1 MVQVPSSPKDS
12 SADLKHR
19 VAPAPCLSKTAAP
32 FPAVRAPSAGRP
44 PAGPQMRVRTHALG
58 RGVVLEVAG
67 RLDGM
72 VQDLDRAIQLALA
85 DAPRS
90 VICDL
95 SCVVEAADPSA
106 VRMLATAG
114 RHVRDWPAIPVAV
127 ACPDPR
133 VRKALR
139 AHPLGGNLIVTESML
154 TAVSAVL
161 ATPTP
166 AVTWLR
172 LAPHPTAP
180 RASRDFVTRTLT
192 GWVLAPLIPSAC
204 LVISELVTNST
215 VHAGT
220 DVELSVAWSLGM
232 LRLTVRDHSA
242 KLPRPRKTHLG
253 LHGRGLT
260 IVAGFSRAFGL
271 LPTTEG
277 GKVVWA
283 VLDGPAASPSSPEP
297 EPATARKP
305 HAFTHASGPTGPPS
319 SPARA
324 RTSPSPLKEMPHVS
338 GSVVPTSDKKRCPDA
353 EEPTQV
359 FASDRQTIKGHPDL
373 CATRESHVQPRR

>member
-1 MVQVPSSPKDS
+1 MARVLEFRDHRIGCAMVQVPSSPKVS
-12 SADLKHR
+12 SADFNRH
-19 VAPAPCLSKTAAP
+19 VDPCLIKSAAP
-32 FPAVRAPSAGRP
+32 IPAVLAPSASAGRP
-44 PAGPQMRVRTHALG
+44 TAGPRMRVRTHALG

-67 RLDGM
+67 RLDGLG
-72 VQDLDRAIQLALA
+72 QDLDRAIQFALA

-90 VICDL
+90 VVCDL
-95 SCVVEAADPSA
+95 SSVIEGADPSA
-106 VRMLATAG
+106 VQMLATAG

-133 VRKALR
+133 VREGLR
-139 AHPLGGNLIVTESML
+139 VHPLGGKLIVTESML

-161 ATPTP
+161 ATPIP

-172 LAPHPTAP
+172 LASHPTAP
-180 RASRDFVTRTLT
+180 RAARDFVTRTLT
-192 GWVLAPLIPSAC
+192 EWDLGPLIPSAC

-215 VHAGT
+215 VHART
-220 DVELSVAWSLGM
+220 DIELSLAWSLGM

-260 IVAGFSRAFGL
+260 IVAGFSHAFGV

-283 VLDGPAASPSSPEP
+283 VLDGPAAAPRPAHAVHSRSLPPPASHTYSSTPAAQPEHLLRP
-297 EPATARKP
+297 LQPAP
-305 HAFTHASGPTGPPS
+305 N
-319 SPARA
+319 
-324 RTSPSPLKEMPHVS
+324 PSPLKALPHVR
-338 GSVVPTSDKKRCPDA
+338 GSDVPTSDKK
-353 EEPTQV
+353 
-359 FASDRQTIKGHPDL
+359 S
-373 CATRESHVQPRR
+373 CATRGTP

>member
-1 MVQVPSSPKDS
+1 
-12 SADLKHR
+12 
-19 VAPAPCLSKTAAP
+19 
-32 FPAVRAPSAGRP
+32 
-44 PAGPQMRVRTHALG
+44 
-58 RGVVLEVAG
+58 VVLEVAG
-67 RLDGM
+67 RLDRL

-90 VICDL
+90 VVCDL
-95 SCVVEAADPSA
+95 SCVVEGADPSA
-106 VRMLATAG
+106 VQMLATAG

-127 ACPDPR
+127 VCPDPR
-133 VRKALR
+133 VREALR
-139 AHPLGGNLIVTESML
+139 VHPLGGNLIVTESML
-154 TAVSAVL
+154 TAISAVL
-161 ATPTP
+161 ATPIP

-192 GWVLAPLIPSAC
+192 EWDLGPLIPSAC

-215 VHAGT
+215 IHART
-220 DVELSVAWSLGM
+220 DIELSLAWSLGM

-260 IVAGFSRAFGL
+260 LVAGFSHAFGV

-283 VLDGPAASPSSPEP
+283 VLDGPAASPCSPEL
-297 EPATARKP
+297 EPANALKP
-305 HAFTHASGPTGPPS
+305 HVFIHASGPTGVPS
-319 SPARA
+319 SPAQA
-324 RTSPSPLKEMPHVS
+324 RTQPLAVKGAAS
-338 GSVVPTSDKKRCPDA
+338 RQRADVPTSQKKCA
-353 EEPTQV
+353 PTQRSQLM
-359 FASDRQTIKGHPDL
+359 FAFPRQMTTKGHPDL
-373 CATRESHVQPRR
+373 GATREGHDQPRC

>member
-12 SADLKHR
+12 SADFNHHIIL
-19 VAPAPCLSKTAAP
+19 CLSKSAAP
-32 FPAVRAPSAGRP
+32 IPAVLAPSAGRP
-44 PAGPQMRVRTHALG
+44 ATGSQMRVRTHALG
-58 RGVVLEVAG
+58 RGVVLEVVG
-67 RLDGM
+67 RLDGL

-85 DAPRS
+85 DGPRS
-90 VICDL
+90 VVCDL
-95 SCVVEAADPSA
+95 SSVVEGADPSA
-106 VRMLATAG
+106 VQMLATAG

-133 VRKALR
+133 VREALR
-139 AHPLGGNLIVTESML
+139 VHPLGGNLIVTESML

-161 ATPTP
+161 ATPIP

-192 GWVLAPLIPSAC
+192 DWDLGPLIPSAC

-215 VHAGT
+215 IHART
-220 DVELSVAWSLGM
+220 DIELSLAWSLGM

-260 IVAGFSRAFGL
+260 IVAGFSHAFGV

-283 VLDGPAASPSSPEP
+283 VLDGPAAAPRPVQAVQSRRL
-297 EPATARKP
+297 PAGRP
-305 HAFTHASGPTGPPS
+305 HVFIHASGPTGV
-319 SPARA
+319 
-324 RTSPSPLKEMPHVS
+324 PL
-338 GSVVPTSDKKRCPDA
+338 RY
-353 EEPTQV
+353 
-359 FASDRQTIKGHPDL
+359 
-373 CATRESHVQPRR
+373 

>member
-1 MVQVPSSPKDS
+1 
-12 SADLKHR
+12 
-19 VAPAPCLSKTAAP
+19 
-32 FPAVRAPSAGRP
+32 
-44 PAGPQMRVRTHALG
+44 
-58 RGVVLEVAG
+58 VVLEVAG
-67 RLDGM
+67 RLDGLG
-72 VQDLDRAIQLALA
+72 QDLDRAIQLALA
-85 DAPRS
+85 DGPRS

-95 SCVVEAADPSA
+95 SSVVEGADPSA
-106 VRMLATAG
+106 VKMLATAG

-133 VRKALR
+133 VREALR
-139 AHPLGGNLIVTESML
+139 VHPLGGNLIVTESML

-161 ATPTP
+161 ATPIT
-166 AVTWLR
+166 AATWLR

-192 GWVLAPLIPSAC
+192 DWDLGPLIPSAC

-215 VHAGT
+215 IHART
-220 DVELSVAWSLGM
+220 DIELSLAWSLGM

-260 IVAGFSRAFGL
+260 IVAGFSHAFGV

-283 VLDGPAASPSSPEP
+283 VLDGSAAARPRPDQSVQSRAGFGHDAQEP
-297 EPATARKP
+297 PILT
-305 HAFTHASGPTGPPS
+305 THAGRPECLRP
-319 SPARA
+319 SPAR
-324 RTSPSPLKEMPHVS
+324 TQPNIGEGVGS
-338 GSVVPTSDKKRCPDA
+338 GQPIRSD
-353 EEPTQV
+353 
-359 FASDRQTIKGHPDL
+359 H
-373 CATRESHVQPRR
+373 RRHKTLP